1 MLRKFSGLR
10 KLPVLCTAS
19 LAVLLP
25 LQSQDKTPLGSR
37 IVATVNGKAITEE
50 ELSKSAAPELESL
63 EMQKLQYE
71 ATYARDRH
79 QVLQNSL
86 DRLIEGRLLAAEAAR
101 LGITQK
107 ELLATEVD
115 SKVTP
120 ATPAEVDAF
129 FEANKAR
136 ISQPKDQVLP
146 QVRQYLQRQAYE
158 KTKGEFIQ
166 RLNARYGATS
176 SLEVFRLPIDIVG
189 HPSRGPEAAPVIIVE
204 FSDFQCGY
212 CKAVEGTLKEIQKN
226 YARQVR
232 LVYRQYPIAAIHPDA
247 FKAAE
252 ASLCAG
258 AQGRFWELH
267 DMMLEEQGSLK
278 EEDLKAKA
286 ARLQLDIAA
295 FNDCLQSGKSA
306 NRVRQ
311 DLREGSRAGVSGT
324 PALFINGRFLSGAQP
339 YEEIAKI
346 IDEELK
352 R

>member
-1 MLRKFSGLR
+1 
-10 KLPVLCTAS
+10 
-19 LAVLLP
+19 
-25 LQSQDKTPLGSR
+25 
-37 IVATVNGKAITEE
+37 
-50 ELSKSAAPELESL
+50 
-63 EMQKLQYE
+63 
-71 ATYARDRH
+71 
-79 QVLQNSL
+79 
-86 DRLIEGRLLAAEAAR
+86 
-101 LGITQK
+101 
-107 ELLATEVD
+107 
-115 SKVTP
+115 
-120 ATPAEVDAF
+120 
-129 FEANKAR
+129 
-136 ISQPKDQVLP
+136 
-146 QVRQYLQRQAYE
+146 
-158 KTKGEFIQ
+158 
-166 RLNARYGATS
+166 
-176 SLEVFRLPIDIVG
+176 
-189 HPSRGPEAAPVIIVE
+189 VE

-212 CKAVEGTLKEIQKN
+212 CKAVVGTLKEIQKN
-226 YARQVR
+226 YAGQVR

-267 DMMLEEQGSLK
+267 DMMFEEQGSLK
-278 EEDLKAKA
+278 EEDLKVKA

-306 NRVRQ
+306 NRVKQ